1 MRSSGSNVRGT
12 GAPVSLCSGAEN
24 ARAIKGGATGAAAG
38 ALVARSG
45 DAPPPVSSMW
55 EALHSSRE
63 LEECGFTTYFLLVD
77 CRNSHFFV
85 TYDWIFLLLITNIF
99 VDLGSSEPYEY
110 S

>member
-1 MRSSGSNVRGT
+1 M
-12 GAPVSLCSGAEN
+12 SLCSGAEN

-63 LEECGFTTYFLLVD
+63 LEECGFTTYFLLVVFH
-77 CRNSHFFV
+77 CRIIQFFV
-85 TYDWIFLLLITNIF
+85 CDVDWIFLLLMKTPE
-99 VDLGSSEPYEY
+99 GSSELC